1 MINTDVFTEFAMNCQ
16 QFLGRWYVIQK
27 FSTASSCW
35 TYDFIRNKTD
45 GSLRIVQSRDHVV
58 LDTVGLDNNYRYTG
72 SLDVPDSNRPGFMR
86 VRFPLSNSSQS
97 IAMKVN

>member
-1 MINTDVFTEFAMNCQ
+1 LN

-35 TYDFIRNKTD
+35 TYDFIRNSTD
-45 GSLRIVQSRDHVV
+45 GSLRVVQSRDHVV

-72 SLDVPDSNRPGFMR
+72 TLDVPDNNRQGFMR
-86 VRFPLSNSSQS
+86 VRFPMSKKPFFKFFQLECFIIS
-97 IAMKVN
+97 IGK